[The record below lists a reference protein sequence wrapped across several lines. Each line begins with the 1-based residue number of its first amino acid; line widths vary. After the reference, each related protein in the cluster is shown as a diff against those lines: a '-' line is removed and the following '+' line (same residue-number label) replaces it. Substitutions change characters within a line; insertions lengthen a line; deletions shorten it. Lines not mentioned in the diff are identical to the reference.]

1 MHYRISTIATV
12 VTTTCT
18 LLAAPAHA
26 AEKIKVG
33 LLSTL
38 SGAGAGLGVDIRD
51 GFQLAL
57 KHLDGKIG
65 GLPAEVIIADDQ
77 MNPDAAKQTAERML
91 KRDKVHFMTGT
102 VFSNIMLAIGPAAFQ
117 NKTFFI
123 SANAGPSQLAGK
135 QCNPY
140 FFSASY
146 QNDSIHETV
155 GKTVQDKGFK
165 KVALLAP
172 NYPAGKDALTGF
184 KRYYQGE
191 IALESYTPLS
201 QLDYGAELSKIR
213 ASGADAVYIFLPGG
227 MGVNFIKQFHGAALN
242 KEMTLFAPGFS
253 ADQDV
258 ISAVGE
264 AMLGIFNS
272 SQWAHDMDNAANQK
286 FVADFEKEYGR
297 IPSMYA
303 SQGYDTARLMDAAV
317 REVGG
322 KVEDKAVLRKALET
336 VKFESVRG
344 PWSFGA
350 NHFPVQDYYLREVVK
365 DDQGRITNKL
375 VGKVFENYVDAWAG
389 ECKMK

>member
-1 MHYRISTIATV
+1 MHFRLSTIAAATTV
-12 VTTTCT
+12 AFT

-33 LLSTL
+33 FLSTL

-51 GFQLAL
+51 GFQLAM
-57 KHLDGKIG
+57 KHLDGKLG
-65 GLPAEVIIADDQ
+65 DLPAEIIVADDQ
-77 MNPDAAKQTAERML
+77 MNPDAAKQTAERMI

-102 VFSNIMLAIGPAAFQ
+102 VFSNIMLAIGPSVFQ

-123 SANAGPSQLAGK
+123 SSNAGPSQLAGK

-184 KRYYQGE
+184 KRYYKGE
-191 IALESYTPLS
+191 IALETYTPLS

-213 ASGADAVYIFLPGG
+213 ASGADAVYFFLPGG

-258 ISAVGE
+258 INAVGE

-272 SQWAHDMDNAANQK
+272 SQWGHDMENAANQK

-317 REVGG
+317 REVKG
-322 KVEDKAVLRKALET
+322 KVEDKAALRKALET
-336 VKFESVRG
+336 VQFESVRG
-344 PWSFGA
+344 PWKFGT
-350 NHFPVQDYYLREVVK
+350 NHFPVQDYYSREVIK
-365 DDQGRITNKL
+365 DDKGRITNKL
-375 VGKVFENYVDAWAG
+375 GDKVFEKQVDAWAG
-389 ECKMK
+389 ECQMK

>member
-1 MHYRISTIATV
+1 MKTTLTTLALAAATV
-12 VTTTCT
+12 IT
-18 LLAAPAHA
+18 PAHA
-26 AEKIKVG
+26 ADKIKVG

-51 GFQLAL
+51 GFQLAM
-57 KHLDGKIG
+57 KHQNGKIG
-65 GLPAEVIIADDQ
+65 DIPADIIVADDQ
-77 MNPDAAKQTAERML
+77 MNPDAAKQTAERMI

-123 SANAGPSQLAGK
+123 SANAGPSQYAGK

-146 QNDSIHETV
+146 QNDSMHETV
-155 GKTVQDKGFK
+155 GQTVQDKGFK

-184 KRYYQGE
+184 KRYYKGD

-213 ASGADAVYIFLPGG
+213 ASGADALYIFLPGG

-253 ADQDV
+253 ADEDV

-297 IPSMYA
+297 LPSMYA
-303 SQGYDTARLMDAAV
+303 AQGYDTARLMDAAV
-317 REVGG
+317 REIKG
-322 KVEDKAVLRKALET
+322 KVEDKAALRKALET
-336 VKFESVRG
+336 VQFDSVRG
-344 PWSFGA
+344 PWTFGK
-350 NHFPVQDYYLREVVK
+350 NHYPVQNYYLREIIK
-365 DDQGRITNKL
+365 DDKGRITNKM
-375 VGKVFENYVDAWAG
+375 VSRVFENYTDAWAG
-389 ECKMK
+389 ECQMK

>member
-1 MHYRISTIATV
+1 MKKHLSSAALIFLTSTIPT
-12 VTTTCT
+12 
-18 LLAAPAHA
+18 AHA
-26 AEKIKVG
+26 ADKIKVG

-38 SGAGAGLGVDIRD
+38 SSAGAGLGVDIRD
-51 GFQLAL
+51 GFQLAI
-57 KHLDGKIG
+57 KHMNGTIG
-65 GLPAEVIIADDQ
+65 DLPADIIIADDQ

-155 GKTVQDKGFK
+155 GKTVQDRGFK

-184 KRYYQGE
+184 KRYYKGE

-213 ASGADAVYIFLPGG
+213 ASGADAMYIFLPGG

-258 ISAVGE
+258 IAAVGE

-272 SQWAHDMDNAANQK
+272 SQWAHDMENSSNQK

-303 SQGYDTARLMDAAV
+303 SQGYDAARLMDAAV
-317 REVGG
+317 REVKG
-322 KVEDKAVLRKALET
+322 KVEDKAALRKALET

-350 NHFPVQDYYLREVVK
+350 NHFPVQDYYLREVIK

-375 VGKVFENYVDAWAG
+375 VGKVFENHVDAWAG
-389 ECKMK
+389 ECQMKP

>member
-1 MHYRISTIATV
+1 MRQHHTVIAAAAL
-12 VTTTCT
+12 T
-18 LLAAPAHA
+18 LLATLTPASHA
-26 AEKIKVG
+26 ADKIKVG

-51 GFQLAL
+51 GFQLAI
-57 KHLDGKIG
+57 KHQGGKIG
-65 GLPAEVIIADDQ
+65 DIPADIIVADDQ

-184 KRYYQGE
+184 KRYYKGE
-191 IALESYTPLS
+191 IAIESYTPLS

-227 MGVNFIKQFHGAALN
+227 LGVNFIKQFHGAALN

-253 ADQDV
+253 ADEDV

-297 IPSMYA
+297 LPSMYA
-303 SQGYDTARLMDAAV
+303 AQGYDTARLMDAAV
-317 REVGG
+317 REVSG
-322 KVEDKAVLRKALET
+322 KVEDKTALRKALET
-336 VKFESVRG
+336 VQFESVRG

-350 NHFPVQDYYLREVVK
+350 NHYPVQDYYLREIIK
-365 DDQGRITNKL
+365 DDKGRITNKM
-375 VGKVFENYVDAWAG
+375 VGKVFEKYADAWAG
-389 ECKMK
+389 ECQMK

>member
-1 MHYRISTIATV
+1 MHFRLSTIAAA
-12 VTTTCT
+12 TTAAFT

-26 AEKIKVG
+26 ADKIKIG

-51 GFQLAL
+51 GFQLAM

-65 GLPAEVIIADDQ
+65 DLPAEIIIADDQ

-184 KRYYQGE
+184 KRYYKGE
-191 IALESYTPLS
+191 IAIESYTPLT

-227 MGVNFIKQFHGAALN
+227 LGVNFIKQFHGAALN

-322 KVEDKAVLRKALET
+322 KVEDKAALRKALET
-336 VKFESVRG
+336 VKFDSVRG
-344 PWSFGA
+344 PWSFGG

-365 DDQGRITNKL
+365 DDKGRITNKL
-375 VGKVFENYVDAWAG
+375 VGKVFENYTDAWAG
-389 ECKMK
+389 ECSMK